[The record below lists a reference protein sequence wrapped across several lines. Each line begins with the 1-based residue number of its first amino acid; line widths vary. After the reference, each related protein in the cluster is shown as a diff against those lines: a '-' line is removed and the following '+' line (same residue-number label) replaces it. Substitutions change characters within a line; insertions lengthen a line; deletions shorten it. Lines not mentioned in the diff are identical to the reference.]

1 MVVASH
7 CIRQQFSQLQ
17 YFSTPRLTRALSASG
32 IEMADL
38 SPETT
43 TLKTGITVLMPVLSL
58 HGFSHDAEDSGSSPG
73 GRFATVTFKRNNLEI
88 GLIVRSKSKLGC
100 PNYTLGHGYAGHA
113 RVMAEINTDCNPKLI
128 PDDFISYHAV
138 DGSDPFDALK
148 SDLETYFFHCCQT
161 TLMLLML
168 Q

>member
-1 MVVASH
+1 
-7 CIRQQFSQLQ
+7 
-17 YFSTPRLTRALSASG
+17 
-32 IEMADL
+32 MADL

-58 HGFSHDAEDSGSSPG
+58 HGFSHDAEDSGSSSG

-128 PDDFISYHAV
+128 PDDFIAYHAV

-148 SDLETYFFHCCQT
+148 SDLETYFFP
-161 TLMLLML
+161 LLSNDSDAL
-168 Q
+168 DAAITRAARAFQRELKGGGG